1 MDALDSIL
9 SWIGTQKEKYVVL
22 SDTCIAYNIDFNKL
36 IEEHIASGA
45 DVTMVYNRAEIP
57 EGARND
63 NYTIQIKDGRVTEL
77 LSNDYRPG
85 PQNLAMNIYVL
96 ERETL
101 IQLIRD
107 ASVRGLVYFERDILA
122 RNLSLLNVH
131 AYEYTGYA
139 ARIADMKSYFDE
151 NMRLLEG
158 DNVDALFDPAN
169 PIYTRFVTI
178 TPPLY

>member
-1 MDALDSIL
+1 
-9 SWIGTQKEKYVVL
+9 
-22 SDTCIAYNIDFNKL
+22 
-36 IEEHIASGA
+36 
-45 DVTMVYNRAEIP
+45 
-57 EGARND
+57 
-63 NYTIQIKDGRVTEL
+63 
-77 LSNDYRPG
+77 
-85 PQNLAMNIYVL
+85 MNIYVI

-151 NMRLLEG
+151 IMRLLEG
-158 DNVDALFDPAN
+158 DHVDQLFDPS
-169 PIYTRFVTI
+169 TRFTRRFVTI
-178 TPPLY
+178 TPPATLKAARSRTLCWPMVV